1 MDSVIKVVSRV
12 CKTHCVRNV
21 PSKKDIAAVISCL
34 EVAQILPSPSNLL
47 DSERWDSFTAA
58 MLHRAM
64 HEYKA
69 EELKTWGLVL
79 GALKAAK
86 EEKQVQAIAT
96 GVFGLD
102 TGTSGV
108 PGGAEESLSGGDSA
122 PKMAPAT
129 PAVFTMA
136 MAAPET
142 TPEEKAEVVS
152 SGEAPPYYPRL
163 YPSLQS
169 FYSPE
174 GDGICPRE
182 GESCGEAR
190 RGGVEP
196 PPDPPPEEGS
206 RPEKGEKKAEER
218 KLPIPTPFVLSP
230 EEGEERGV
238 ERKELPA
245 PTLPVPFPQKG
256 EERGTERKE
265 MPTLALSVPPPQKGE
280 EKEEE
285 RKVPPTPTQLV
296 ASPRRREE
304 REDSRKPTDW
314 SDIRES
320 MRGLGLK
327 ERDWAVFPIVVQKK
341 GPVWVPLEA
350 KAVTRFIEA
359 IEKKGLRS
367 PMTMSTFEALMAPG
381 PLLPYDIE
389 SLMRVVLEPVQ
400 FTVWKEEWTVQ
411 LKAVVAQTACDPN
424 HPANGKEG
432 DPKTSLM
439 RLLGTDADLAGSAEK
454 QLRLLR
460 PGELLASTGA
470 ASTAFRNFVRKA
482 EPVSPWSEIKQGP
495 SETFSEFANR
505 LIQAVEGSE
514 LPKEAL
520 SSVIKDCLKQKSHQ
534 NIRDII
540 RAAPDD
546 LETPGEIIKYVLDKQ
561 QATPLPSDGL
571 TKAWL
576 SVMTAQNNQSKNPCF
591 KCGQIGHY
599 KNQCTA
605 PERRY
610 KVREKCQA
618 CGKLGHEA
626 RFCRQPQP
634 RSDSSGKKKGTDK
647 EPLLVPTRRTF
658 VVSLVVCFYVF
669 VFVTGG
675 EGAHLM
681 SQPENIWVTW
691 SNRTGQKDFCLSL
704 QSASS
709 PFSTCLIGV
718 PRWDPEEFNGYVRKN
733 KCEKDAVSTVFF
745 MKAFESNF
753 THWARMSA
761 CLIRSLNTSL
771 PWDPP
776 ELQLLGSQS
785 VGNVTWN
792 KKTQKWERPVRCL
805 YFSGFKTPGQL
816 SNHKVWQGLL
826 GNRTPLQRRIGSE
839 TFTLVNPIRYDTY
852 RLSGAYCGFSAE
864 RVEGFSRPCSGDG
877 SENAFADH
885 CIKEGGNWLSYNQ
898 KHVVRHPN
906 GSNYNISCYWGPDNL
921 ACSGCCARKE
931 PLTGE
936 GLWSNGTAK
945 ALPKGIFLI
954 CGDRAWQGIPK
965 NPVGGPC
972 YLGKLTL
979 LAPNHSAVINVMKS
993 MVRVQRQKRSIKNLD
1008 RDCGDE
1014 VQLWGPTARIFA
1026 SILAPG
1032 VAAAQALREIERLA
1046 CWSAKEANVTTMVL
1060 SELLMDIN
1068 NIRHAV
1074 LQNRAAIDFLLLAQG
1089 HGCKDFEGMC
1099 CFNLSDHSDSIH
1111 KKLEWMQE
1119 HTKKIAIDDAFGS
1132 WLDGLFGNIGPWLKQ
1147 FLKVLI
1153 IGILVFLALMICLPC
1168 VFQCIQGCLQRMIE
1182 RIFNDKME
1190 CQRIYDKL

>member
-265 MPTLALSVPPPQKGE
+265 MPTPALSVPPPQKGE

-520 SSVIKDCLKQKSHQ
+520 SPVIKDCLKQKSHQ

-626 RFCRQPQP
+626 RLEPASRNREVTLQE
-634 RSDSSGKKKGTDK
+634 RRK
-647 EPLLVPTRRTF
+647 E
-658 VVSLVVCFYVF
+658 
-669 VFVTGG
+669 
-675 EGAHLM
+675 
-681 SQPENIWVTW
+681 QI
-691 SNRTGQKDFCLSL
+691 
-704 QSASS
+704 
-709 PFSTCLIGV
+709 
-718 PRWDPEEFNGYVRKN
+718 KN
-733 KCEKDAVSTVFF
+733 
-745 MKAFESNF
+745 
-753 THWARMSA
+753 H
-761 CLIRSLNTSL
+761 
-771 PWDPP
+771 
-776 ELQLLGSQS
+776 
-785 VGNVTWN
+785 
-792 KKTQKWERPVRCL
+792 CL
-805 YFSGFKTPGQL
+805 YLREG
-816 SNHKVWQGLL
+816 HLL
-826 GNRTPLQRRIGSE
+826 
-839 TFTLVNPIRYDTY
+839 Y
-852 RLSGAYCGFSAE
+852 RLLCVFMYLCLLQGE
-864 RVEGFSRPCSGDG
+864 RVLISC
-877 SENAFADH
+877 H
-885 CIKEGGNWLSYNQ
+885 NQ
-898 KHVVRHPN
+898 K
-906 GSNYNISCYWGPDNL
+906 I
-921 ACSGCCARKE
+921 
-931 PLTGE
+931 
-936 GLWSNGTAK
+936 
-945 ALPKGIFLI
+945 
-954 CGDRAWQGIPK
+954 
-965 NPVGGPC
+965 
-972 YLGKLTL
+972 
-979 LAPNHSAVINVMKS
+979 
-993 MVRVQRQKRSIKNLD
+993 
-1008 RDCGDE
+1008 
-1014 VQLWGPTARIFA
+1014 
-1026 SILAPG
+1026 
-1032 VAAAQALREIERLA
+1032 
-1046 CWSAKEANVTTMVL
+1046 
-1060 SELLMDIN
+1060 
-1068 NIRHAV
+1068 
-1074 LQNRAAIDFLLLAQG
+1074 
-1089 HGCKDFEGMC
+1089 
-1099 CFNLSDHSDSIH
+1099 
-1111 KKLEWMQE
+1111 
-1119 HTKKIAIDDAFGS
+1119 FGS
-1132 WLDGLFGNIGPWLKQ
+1132 HGL
-1147 FLKVLI
+1147 
-1153 IGILVFLALMICLPC
+1153 
-1168 VFQCIQGCLQRMIE
+1168 IE
-1182 RIFNDKME
+1182 LGRKISA
-1190 CQRIYDKL
+1190 

>member
-265 MPTLALSVPPPQKGE
+265 MPTPALSVPPPQKGE

-314 SDIRES
+314 SVIRES

-470 ASTAFRNFVRKA
+470 ASTAFRNFVM
-482 EPVSPWSEIKQGP
+482 G
-495 SETFSEFANR
+495 T
-505 LIQAVEGSE
+505 
-514 LPKEAL
+514 
-520 SSVIKDCLKQKSHQ
+520 
-534 NIRDII
+534 
-540 RAAPDD
+540 
-546 LETPGEIIKYVLDKQ
+546 
-561 QATPLPSDGL
+561 
-571 TKAWL
+571 
-576 SVMTAQNNQSKNPCF
+576 
-591 KCGQIGHY
+591 
-599 KNQCTA
+599 
-605 PERRY
+605 
-610 KVREKCQA
+610 
-618 CGKLGHEA
+618 
-626 RFCRQPQP
+626 RQPQP

-785 VGNVTWN
+785 VE
-792 KKTQKWERPVRCL
+792 QSCDR
-805 YFSGFKTPGQL
+805 L
-816 SNHKVWQGLL
+816 SATGPRARMQGL
-826 GNRTPLQRRIGSE
+826 
-839 TFTLVNPIRYDTY
+839 
-852 RLSGAYCGFSAE
+852 
-864 RVEGFSRPCSGDG
+864 
-877 SENAFADH
+877 
-885 CIKEGGNWLSYNQ
+885 
-898 KHVVRHPN
+898 
-906 GSNYNISCYWGPDNL
+906 
-921 ACSGCCARKE
+921 
-931 PLTGE
+931 
-936 GLWSNGTAK
+936 
-945 ALPKGIFLI
+945 
-954 CGDRAWQGIPK
+954 
-965 NPVGGPC
+965 
-972 YLGKLTL
+972 
-979 LAPNHSAVINVMKS
+979 
-993 MVRVQRQKRSIKNLD
+993 
-1008 RDCGDE
+1008 
-1014 VQLWGPTARIFA
+1014 
-1026 SILAPG
+1026 
-1032 VAAAQALREIERLA
+1032 
-1046 CWSAKEANVTTMVL
+1046 
-1060 SELLMDIN
+1060 
-1068 NIRHAV
+1068 
-1074 LQNRAAIDFLLLAQG
+1074 
-1089 HGCKDFEGMC
+1089 
-1099 CFNLSDHSDSIH
+1099 
-1111 KKLEWMQE
+1111 
-1119 HTKKIAIDDAFGS
+1119 
-1132 WLDGLFGNIGPWLKQ
+1132 
-1147 FLKVLI
+1147 
-1153 IGILVFLALMICLPC
+1153 
-1168 VFQCIQGCLQRMIE
+1168 
-1182 RIFNDKME
+1182 
-1190 CQRIYDKL
+1190 

>member
-1 MDSVIKVVSRV
+1 
-12 CKTHCVRNV
+12 
-21 PSKKDIAAVISCL
+21 
-34 EVAQILPSPSNLL
+34 
-47 DSERWDSFTAA
+47 
-58 MLHRAM
+58 
-64 HEYKA
+64 
-69 EELKTWGLVL
+69 
-79 GALKAAK
+79 
-86 EEKQVQAIAT
+86 
-96 GVFGLD
+96 
-102 TGTSGV
+102 
-108 PGGAEESLSGGDSA
+108 
-122 PKMAPAT
+122 
-129 PAVFTMA
+129 
-136 MAAPET
+136 
-142 TPEEKAEVVS
+142 
-152 SGEAPPYYPRL
+152 
-163 YPSLQS
+163 
-169 FYSPE
+169 
-174 GDGICPRE
+174 
-182 GESCGEAR
+182 
-190 RGGVEP
+190 
-196 PPDPPPEEGS
+196 
-206 RPEKGEKKAEER
+206 
-218 KLPIPTPFVLSP
+218 
-230 EEGEERGV
+230 
-238 ERKELPA
+238 
-245 PTLPVPFPQKG
+245 
-256 EERGTERKE
+256 
-265 MPTLALSVPPPQKGE
+265 
-280 EKEEE
+280 
-285 RKVPPTPTQLV
+285 
-296 ASPRRREE
+296 
-304 REDSRKPTDW
+304 
-314 SDIRES
+314 
-320 MRGLGLK
+320 
-327 ERDWAVFPIVVQKK
+327 
-341 GPVWVPLEA
+341 
-350 KAVTRFIEA
+350 
-359 IEKKGLRS
+359 
-367 PMTMSTFEALMAPG
+367 
-381 PLLPYDIE
+381 
-389 SLMRVVLEPVQ
+389 
-400 FTVWKEEWTVQ
+400 
-411 LKAVVAQTACDPN
+411 
-424 HPANGKEG
+424 
-432 DPKTSLM
+432 
-439 RLLGTDADLAGSAEK
+439 
-454 QLRLLR
+454 
-460 PGELLASTGA
+460 
-470 ASTAFRNFVRKA
+470 
-482 EPVSPWSEIKQGP
+482 
-495 SETFSEFANR
+495 
-505 LIQAVEGSE
+505 
-514 LPKEAL
+514 
-520 SSVIKDCLKQKSHQ
+520 
-534 NIRDII
+534 
-540 RAAPDD
+540 
-546 LETPGEIIKYVLDKQ
+546 
-561 QATPLPSDGL
+561 
-571 TKAWL
+571 
-576 SVMTAQNNQSKNPCF
+576 
-591 KCGQIGHY
+591 
-599 KNQCTA
+599 
-605 PERRY
+605 
-610 KVREKCQA
+610 
-618 CGKLGHEA
+618 
-626 RFCRQPQP
+626 
-634 RSDSSGKKKGTDK
+634 
-647 EPLLVPTRRTF
+647 
-658 VVSLVVCFYVF
+658 
-669 VFVTGG
+669 
-675 EGAHLM
+675 
-681 SQPENIWVTW
+681 
-691 SNRTGQKDFCLSL
+691 
-704 QSASS
+704 
-709 PFSTCLIGV
+709 
-718 PRWDPEEFNGYVRKN
+718 
-733 KCEKDAVSTVFF
+733 
-745 MKAFESNF
+745 
-753 THWARMSA
+753 MSA

-792 KKTQKWERPVRCL
+792 KKTQKWEHPVRCL

-1182 RIFNDKME
+1182 RIFNYKME